1 MYDLTRDLIYV
12 GASVTLTVTAA
23 WKLHQTGRK
32 FLTDVF
38 PRDREIADSVNH
50 MLVTTFCLIMA
61 GYLAMTVMF
70 FKSYANLADIVP
82 YDLAHFGGLLM
93 FLGFTLFLH
102 VYVLSRMRGEARRK
116 ANHGESI
123 LA

>member
-1 MYDLTRDLIYV
+1 MYDVTRDLVYLVVSV
-12 GASVTLTVTAA
+12 GLTVRAA
-23 WKLHQTGRK
+23 WTLHRTGSK
-32 FLTDVF
+32 FLMEAF
-38 PRDREIADSVNH
+38 HGDREIADSVNH
-50 MLVTTFCLIMA
+50 LLVVSFSLMMA

-102 VYVLSRMRGEARRK
+102 VYVLSRMRGEAKRR

>member
-1 MYDLTRDLIYV
+1 MYDLTRDLVYL
-12 GASVTLTVTAA
+12 GASTTLTVAAA

-32 FLTDVF
+32 FLMDVF

-102 VYVLSRMRGEARRK
+102 VYVLSRMRGEAKRR